1 MSAERN
7 GWKHASEQLPLV
19 SPRQREILDLIE
31 RGDTN
36 QEIADHFEMTLA
48 GAKWHVSDLLSKLG
62 LSSREEMAEFWA
74 WHRSR
79 RRGWPRALVAG
90 PVLRLVAAAAVLAP
104 AALLLGVW
112 FWGNDDGSPP
122 AGAAAPATPPP
133 TAPTASLAAS
143 VPLPAAGGEG
153 LLAYIATN
161 GDLMVK
167 PMPSGAPVAVRAGAG
182 TRTPRWAP
190 SGRYL
195 AFVENGWLS
204 LMDQQG
210 GVTRL
215 VQVPNDGVW
224 AWSPAADTLVWFTSE
239 GMFLHEAASGS
250 TRVVR
255 GQGSPYPENP
265 SGVVWSPD
273 GTRIL
278 YGFFAGYSDP
288 NRPEV
293 TELRLYDS
301 RSGSD
306 ILLRE
311 DKLPAQGGTVP
322 LGWSGDGNWV
332 FYREPP
338 GFGNSAWVGSVD
350 TYAIPAEGGTP
361 AKLGSTDGFSDH
373 FANPTGADWVAFVS
387 GGFRFAGDS
396 GRSIRIVRSGSAAE
410 LPNAAEGSVSA
421 VAASTD
427 GRSLAYSLIPNTPA
441 GLDNA
446 AQAGRLGGERLWV
459 QAIGGGALQL
469 TSDAAYR
476 DEHPMWS
483 RDGQTILFTR
493 IDSSGE
499 ASVWRIAAAGE
510 RPELVQDGLGLGS
523 QGVTGVYGWIAWDS
537 LLSWWQP

>member
-19 SPRQREILDLIE
+19 SPRQREILDFIE
-31 RGDTN
+31 RGHTN
-36 QEIADHFEMTLA
+36 QQIADRFEMTLA

-112 FWGNDDGSPP
+112 LWGNDDGSPP

-224 AWSPAADTLVWFTSE
+224 AWSPAADTLAWFTSE
-239 GMFLHEAASGS
+239 GMFLYEAATGS

-255 GQGSPYPENP
+255 GQGSPYPEGP
-265 SGVVWSPD
+265 AGLVWSPD

-278 YGFFAGYSDP
+278 YGLYGATQVL
-288 NRPEV
+288 NRWD
-293 TELRLYDS
+293 TNELRVFSLLD
-301 RSGSD
+301 GSD
-306 ILLRE
+306 RLLRE
-311 DKLPAQGGTVP
+311 DALPAQGGTDP
-322 LGWSGDGNWV
+322 LGWSGDGRWV
-332 FYREPP
+332 LYREAPFFGASVWADGVPLNTMDEDGGPP
-338 GFGNSAWVGSVD
+338 KEVGVLLDADDFFSAESD
-350 TYAIPAEGGTP
+350 KFAFINGG
-361 AKLGSTDGFSDH
+361 G
-373 FANPTGADWVAFVS
+373 
-387 GGFRFAGDS
+387 RFAAES
-396 GRSIRIVRSGSAAE
+396 PKSITVLAAGE
-410 LPNAAEGSVSA
+410 VDPSFKAPPQQWAVGLA
-421 VAASTD
+421 VAPS
-427 GRSLAYSLIPNTPA
+427 GLSLAAVFMPEPAARSPNDPA
-441 GLDNA
+441 TLA
-446 AQAGRLGGERLWV
+446 TRRLWLLAGDEG
-459 QAIGGGALQL
+459 QIQL
-469 TSDAAYR
+469 TSDPAYR

-499 ASVWRIAAAGE
+499 ASVWRIAAAGGQ
-510 RPELVQDGLGLGS
+510 PELVQDGLGLGS